1 MRSRPLGH
9 SEALEGRITSGRKIP
24 QVSGIASGWAHW
36 RTFMGRAMLS
46 EREIS
51 VRKRSRWLSGRGLA
65 RLDAHARRA
74 RPTANLTRKTETPA
88 SQTNRMMSAS
98 LPNSLPKKGEAVLA
112 LTIIAGKDPEPDLGA
127 AEVTGLQSAA
137 AAPPSAAECHVG
149 RRKVNTG
156 SASALRM
163 TAAQTWWRSAADRLR
178 RKSVMIQAATR
189 RTVPFTEQAIRRV
202 SAGCELFRKLMVRT
216 SFRSF

>member
-1 MRSRPLGH
+1 MR
-9 SEALEGRITSGRKIP
+9 
-24 QVSGIASGWAHW
+24 
-36 RTFMGRAMLS
+36 RAMLS
-46 EREIS
+46 DREIS
-51 VRKRSRWLSGRGLA
+51 DRKRSRWLSGSGLA

-74 RPTANLTRKTETPA
+74 RPTANLTRKTKTPA
-88 SQTNRMMSAS
+88 SQTSRTMSAS
-98 LPNSLPKKGEAVLA
+98 LRKKGQAVLA
-112 LTIIAGKDPEPDLGA
+112 LTIIAGKDSEPDLGA
-127 AEVTGLQSAA
+127 AEVTGFQNAA

-149 RRKVNTG
+149 RRKVKTG

>member
-1 MRSRPLGH
+1 MPSRFLGH
-9 SEALEGRITSGRKIP
+9 SEALEGRISSGRKIP

-46 EREIS
+46 DRGIS
-51 VRKRSRWLSGRGLA
+51 DRKRSRWLSGSGLA
-65 RLDAHARRA
+65 RPDARTRRA
-74 RPTANLTRKTETPA
+74 RPTANLTRKTKTPA
-88 SQTNRMMSAS
+88 SQ
-98 LPNSLPKKGEAVLA
+98 PNSLPKEGEAVLA
-112 LTIIAGKDPEPDLGA
+112 LTIIAGKDPEPELGA
-127 AEVTGLQSAA
+127 AEVAGLQSAA
-137 AAPPSAAECHVG
+137 AAPPSAVECHVE

-189 RTVPFTEQAIRRV
+189 RTVSFTEQAIRRA

>member
-88 SQTNRMMSAS
+88 SQ
-98 LPNSLPKKGEAVLA
+98 
-112 LTIIAGKDPEPDLGA
+112 PDEQDDVGQP
-127 AEVTGLQSAA
+127 AEQSA
-137 AAPPSAAECHVG
+137 EKG
-149 RRKVNTG
+149 RSR
-156 SASALRM
+156 A
-163 TAAQTWWRSAADRLR
+163 
-178 RKSVMIQAATR
+178 
-189 RTVPFTEQAIRRV
+189 
-202 SAGCELFRKLMVRT
+202 
-216 SFRSF
+216 